1 MIQYTARPQRDR
13 GRVSSYASQWGSIL
27 VLLLALDPS
36 AAQGQQTNSTQTTYA
51 RTPTVLGKVEGCFN
65 EFAYLLS
72 VDFANEI
79 LSNAKCQ
86 AFCGDH
92 AFAVSGTFG
101 RICG

>member
-1 MIQYTARPQRDR
+1 MILYTA
-13 GRVSSYASQWGSIL
+13 GNSGHVLSHASQWGILL
-27 VLLLALDPS
+27 VLLLSLDPG
-36 AAQGQQTNSTQTTYA
+36 AAQGQQTNSTQTSYA

-65 EFAYLLS
+65 EFDYLLS

-86 AFCGDH
+86 SFCGEH

-101 RICG
+101 RMCG